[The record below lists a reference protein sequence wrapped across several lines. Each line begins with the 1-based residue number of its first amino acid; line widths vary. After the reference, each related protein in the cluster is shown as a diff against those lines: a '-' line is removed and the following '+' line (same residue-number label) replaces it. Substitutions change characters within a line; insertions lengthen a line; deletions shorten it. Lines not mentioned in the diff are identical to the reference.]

1 MANTNDYK
9 NLFKQ
14 SGLQKRLL
22 VSFPRLS
29 VTLRNEDIVAE
40 SMEISESL
48 CSGTELRFGSCEASV
63 FKLRVIGNVIPLFGE
78 TCVVSMQIGE
88 YEPLPLGTYK
98 VASDKPTADRR
109 YRDIVAY
116 DAMDDI
122 LNAEMAEWYYTIL
135 PEVNSTTTLRT
146 FRESFIS
153 HFGLEQEE
161 ITLPNDEM
169 IVERTLD
176 AEELSGKDI
185 LTAICEING
194 CFGHIGRNGK
204 MQYITLQEITEGVY
218 PSDELYPADDLFPSG
233 VETISKHHYK
243 SCKYEDFTTQRIGK
257 LQIRQEENDVG
268 AIVGDGGNCYIVD
281 GNFLTFGKDSTALA
295 AIAQKLFDVIKV
307 IWYRPASVQA
317 MGNPCL
323 EVGTGYKVNTMYAT
337 IETYILKR
345 TLKGIQSLSD
355 SYEAQGV
362 EKYSENINSVQKQ
375 IMRIK
380 GKMNTL
386 IRTIDETTSEL
397 RDVDAGLSSR
407 ISQTATS
414 ISAEVRR
421 ATSAEASLSIRADQ
435 IATSV
440 SDLETNL
447 SSRITQNADS
457 ITAEVKRAQEMEA
470 SLIIRG
476 EEISASVA
484 NLEEN
489 TVAMFE
495 ILADEIQL
503 RTTQGTVSSMIS
515 VALDEIVLSSDRIT
529 LSGNTTINDVLSINT
544 DGNLELKK
552 PNSTSRVCINNTG
565 VSVSDGAYHTDI
577 TGGSI
582 RLWSPLLSQNVNI
595 ASFDGSM
602 VVIGDRSSTV
612 GTGSNASVKVKCSS
626 LDCINADITT
636 INGDSPITREE
647 YQAHSSEIAANSSK
661 IAANSYEIQTLW
673 NAVQSLIDKV

>member
-14 SGLQKRLL
+14 SGVPKRLL

-88 YEPLPLGTYK
+88 NEPYALGTYK

-122 LNAEMAEWYYTIL
+122 INAEMAEWYYSVL
-135 PEVNSTTTLRT
+135 PEVDSTTTLRA

-169 IVERTLD
+169 VVERTLD

-185 LTAICEING
+185 LSAICEING

-233 VETISKHHYK
+233 VETISKQHYK
-243 SCKYEDFTTQRIGK
+243 SCTYEDFTTQRIGK

-281 GNFLTFGKDSTALA
+281 GNFLVFGKDSTALA
-295 AIAQKLFDVIKV
+295 AIAQKLFDVIRV
-307 IWYRPASVQA
+307 VWYRPASVQA
-317 MGNPCL
+317 IGNPCL
-323 EVGTGYKVNTMYAT
+323 EVGAGYKVNTMYET

-355 SYEAQGV
+355 RYDAQGV
-362 EKYSENINSVQKQ
+362 EKYSENINDVQKQ

-386 IRTIDETTSEL
+386 IRTVDETTSEL
-397 RDVDAGLSSR
+397 RNVEEDLSSR

-421 ATSAEASLSIRADQ
+421 ATSAESSLSIRADQ

-440 SDLETNL
+440 SNLETNL
-447 SSRITQNADS
+447 SSRISQTADS
-457 ITAEVKRAQEMEA
+457 ITAEVNRAQEMEA
-470 SLIIRG
+470 SLIIRD
-476 EEISASVA
+476 EEISASVT
-484 NLEEN
+484 NLEEYA
-489 TVAMFE
+489 VAMFE
-495 ILADEIQL
+495 ILEDEISL
-503 RTTQGTVSSMIS
+503 RVTQGMVSSMIS
-515 VALDEIVLSSDRIT
+515 VALDGIVLSSDRIT
-529 LSGNTTINDVLSINT
+529 LSGNTTINDVFSINT

-582 RLWSPLLSQNVNI
+582 RLWTPLLSQNVNI
-595 ASFDGSM
+595 ASFDGST

-626 LDCINADITT
+626 LDCINANITT
-636 INGDSPITREE
+636 INGDAPITRAE
-647 YQAHSSEIAANSSK
+647 YQAHSSEIAANSSE

>member
-14 SGLQKRLL
+14 SGVPKRLL

-88 YEPLPLGTYK
+88 NEPYALGTYK

-122 LNAEMAEWYYTIL
+122 INAEMAEWYYSVL
-135 PEVNSTTTLRT
+135 PEVDSTTTLRA

-169 IVERTLD
+169 VVERTLD

-204 MQYITLQEITEGVY
+204 MQYITLRGIGEGVY
-218 PSDELYPADDLFPSG
+218 PSEELYPAEDLFPGG
-233 VETISKHHYK
+233 VETIAKNHYK
-243 SCKYEDFTTQRIGK
+243 SCTYEDFTTQRIGK

-281 GNFLTFGKDSTALA
+281 GNFLTFGKDSAALT
-295 AIAQKLFDVIKV
+295 AIAQKLFDVINV
-307 IWYRPASVQA
+307 VWYRPASVQA
-317 MGNPCL
+317 TGNPCL
-323 EVGTGYKVNTMYAT
+323 EVGIGYKVTTMYET
-337 IETYILKR
+337 IETYIFKR
-345 TLKGIQSLSD
+345 TLKGIQSLTD
-355 SYEAQGV
+355 SYESQGV
-362 EKYSENINSVQKQ
+362 EKYSENVNSVQKQ

-386 IRTIDETTSEL
+386 IRTVDETTSEL

-421 ATSAEASLSIRADQ
+421 AQEAEASLSIRADE

-440 SDLETNL
+440 SDSESRL
-447 SSRITQNADS
+447 SSKITQ
-457 ITAEVKRAQEMEA
+457 TA
-470 SLIIRG
+470 S
-476 EEISASVA
+476 EIKLSVS
-484 NLEEN
+484 NLEEA
-489 TVAMFE
+489 VYADISVME
-495 ILADEIQL
+495 DEIQL
-503 RTTQGTVSSMIS
+503 RTTQGMVSSMIS
-515 VALDEIVLSSDRIT
+515 VALDEIVLSS
-529 LSGNTTINDVLSINT
+529 
-544 DGNLELKK
+544 KQ
-552 PNSTSRVCINNTG
+552 
-565 VSVSDGAYHTDI
+565 
-577 TGGSI
+577 I
-582 RLWSPLLSQNVNI
+582 RLE
-595 ASFDGSM
+595 GY
-602 VVIGDRSSTV
+602 
-612 GTGSNASVKVKCSS
+612 
-626 LDCINADITT
+626 TT
-636 INGDSPITREE
+636 INGGFSVDNFGNVTI
-647 YQAHSSEIAANSSK
+647 SSNAAIISMNNNTFQVASK
-661 IAANSYEIQTLW
+661 IGGGVTRIGNSFMTFYDS
-673 NAVQSLIDKV
+673 NYIDTYTIARLSGTKMIMGDGYCTVDCGDIDCSGDLKVSTINGYIPVSRNEYTALRERVTVLETKVGAL